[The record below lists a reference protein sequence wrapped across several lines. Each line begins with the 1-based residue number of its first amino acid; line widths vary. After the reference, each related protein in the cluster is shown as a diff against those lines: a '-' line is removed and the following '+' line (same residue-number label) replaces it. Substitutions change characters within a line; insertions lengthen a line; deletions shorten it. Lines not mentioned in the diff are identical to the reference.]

1 MNKYGQLLR
10 RQWESADPR
19 FVQSLSDPTAHFSQ
33 MGEQV
38 QEEILELL
46 PSLEGTDPEGET
58 YLQKVGRLNA
68 AKLQAEEIVLAEYQ
82 PPSDSPDPDEPDG
95 WDAMS
100 PDQQESWVRE
110 NVQPG
115 EQYDEMMRQVQA
127 YRNNRMVVLSAS
139 YDPETDEQD

>member
-19 FVQSLSDPTAHFSQ
+19 FVESLSDPTEHFSRL
-33 MGEQV
+33 GEQV
-38 QEEILELL
+38 QDEILELAS
-46 PSLEGTDPEGET
+46 SLEGRDPAGET

-68 AKLQAEEIVLAEYQ
+68 VRLQAEEIVLAEYQ
-82 PPSDSPDPDEPDG
+82 PPSDSRELDEPEG

-115 EQYDEMMRQVQA
+115 EQYDEMMRQVEA
-127 YRNNRMVVLSAS
+127 YRSNRLVVLGAS
-139 YDPETDEQD
+139 YDPETDEQA